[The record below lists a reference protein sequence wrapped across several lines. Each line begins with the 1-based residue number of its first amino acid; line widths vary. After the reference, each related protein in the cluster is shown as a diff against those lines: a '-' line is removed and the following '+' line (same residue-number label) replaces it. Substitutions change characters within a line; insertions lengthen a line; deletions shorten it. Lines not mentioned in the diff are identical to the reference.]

1 MVRCDDCGQEVP
13 EGNFCIR
20 CGNSLSEELAR
31 KGGRGFAANP
41 KEGVNRPSV
50 VSSIFPQL
58 PRADMDTFRLALLLG
73 VVVVVVLAVFR
84 LFPLAIVAS
93 AVLTPLLVVL
103 YLYDVDVYE
112 DEPLS
117 VIAFTMVWG
126 IGAGIVGGLL
136 AKAFASSGAAF
147 LEKSSASTG
156 VLLGVVLPLISVAL
170 MIAGPLL
177 LLPRKSFNDVLDG
190 ATFGG
195 ASAVCFA
202 GAQLIT
208 SSFSFL
214 ANAGLRPVGSVTPWI
229 IRVLELA
236 VAAPILAAA
245 VIGAAAA
252 AFWLR
257 YRSPVRDR
265 QALGV
270 LGRPAI
276 ALAVAA
282 AVLIVAALGQLYLA
296 DILALILYVLLDAVT
311 LVWLRRV
318 LQLGLREEAAEI
330 ETGPDIVCANCGA
343 TTPRHSFCINCGI
356 SLLALPNAR
365 RADRREAPPPS
376 GSEEPPPPSGAKD
389 SPPSSG
395 GEA

>member
-1 MVRCDDCGQEVP
+1 LVTCDDCGQEVP

-31 KGGRGFAANP
+31 KKRGFAANP

-58 PRADMDTFRLALLLG
+58 PKTDMDTFRVVLLLG
-73 VVVVVVLAVFR
+73 VAVVVVLAVFR

-112 DEPLS
+112 DEPIS
-117 VIAFTMVWG
+117 VIAFTMLWG
-126 IGAGIVGGLL
+126 VTAGVIGGIL
-136 AKAFASSGAAF
+136 AKALTSAGASLIGQ
-147 LEKSSASTG
+147 SAGSTT
-156 VLLGVVLPLISVAL
+156 LQLGVIMPVVSVVL

-195 ASAVCFA
+195 AAAVCFA

-208 SSFSFL
+208 VSFSTL
-214 ANAGLRPVGSVTPWI
+214 TNSGLRPIGSITPWI
-229 IRVLELA
+229 IRLLELA
-236 VAAPILAAA
+236 IAAPVLAAA
-245 VIGAAAA
+245 VMSAVAG

-257 YRSPVRDR
+257 YRAPVRDR
-265 QALGV
+265 DALGV
-270 LGRPAI
+270 LGRPVV
-276 ALAVAA
+276 ALVAA
-282 AVLIVAALGQLYLA
+282 AVVLVVAAQAQLHLTDWIGLIAYL
-296 DILALILYVLLDAVT
+296 ILDAVA

-318 LQLGLREEAAEI
+318 LHLGLLEEAAEI
-330 ETGPDIVCANCGA
+330 AIGPDIRCANCGA
-343 TTPRHSFCINCGI
+343 TTPRHSFCINCGV

-365 RADRREAPPPS
+365 RVERGPMPQAEGPEPEA
-376 GSEEPPPPSGAKD
+376 GT
-389 SPPSSG
+389 
-395 GEA
+395 

>member
-1 MVRCDDCGQEVP
+1 MVRCDDCGHEVP

-31 KGGRGFAANP
+31 KTRRGFAANP
-41 KEGVNRPSV
+41 REGLNRPSV

-58 PRADMDTFRLALLLG
+58 PRADMDTFRVALLLG

-84 LFPLAIVAS
+84 LFPLAVVAS
-93 AVLTPLLVVL
+93 AFLTPLLVVL

-112 DEPLS
+112 DEPIS
-117 VIAFTMVWG
+117 VIAFTMLWG
-126 IGAGIVGGLL
+126 IAAGVVAGFI
-136 AKAFASSGAAF
+136 AKGFASSGAAF

-156 VLLGVVLPLISVAL
+156 LLLGVVMPVISVAL

-202 GAQLIT
+202 GAQLVT
-208 SSFSFL
+208 SSFTFL

-245 VIGAAAA
+245 VIGATGA

-265 QALGV
+265 DALGV
-270 LGRPAI
+270 LGQPFV
-276 ALAVAA
+276 ALVVAA
-282 AVLIVAALGQLYLA
+282 AVLIVAALGQLYLS
-296 DILALILYVLLDAVT
+296 DFLSLILYVVLDAVT

-318 LQLGLREEAAEI
+318 LHLGLREEAAEI
-330 ETGPDIVCANCGA
+330 ETGPDIQCANCGA
-343 TTPRHSFCINCGI
+343 TTPRHSFCINCGV

-365 RADRREAPPPS
+365 RADRREAPP
-376 GSEEPPPPSGAKD
+376 EA
-389 SPPSSG
+389 G
-395 GEA
+395 GDA

>member
-1 MVRCDDCGQEVP
+1 MVRCDDCGHEVP

-31 KGGRGFAANP
+31 KTRRGFAANP
-41 KEGVNRPSV
+41 REGLNRPGV

-58 PRADMDTFRLALLLG
+58 PRADMDTFRAALLMG

-84 LFPLAIVAS
+84 LFPLAVVAS

-112 DEPLS
+112 DEPIS

-126 IGAGIVGGLL
+126 IAAGVVAGFI
-136 AKAFASSGAAF
+136 AKGFASSGAAF

-156 VLLGVVLPLISVAL
+156 LLLGVVMPVISVAL

-202 GAQLIT
+202 GAQLVT
-208 SSFSFL
+208 SSFTFL

-236 VAAPILAAA
+236 IAAPILAAA
-245 VIGAAAA
+245 VIGATGA

-265 QALGV
+265 DALGV
-270 LGRPAI
+270 LGQPVI
-276 ALAVAA
+276 ALLAA
-282 AVLIVAALGQLYLA
+282 AVVLIVAALGQLYLP
-296 DILALILYVLLDAVT
+296 DFLALILYLVLDAVT

-318 LQLGLREEAAEI
+318 LHLGLREEAAEI
-330 ETGPDIVCANCGA
+330 ETGPDIRCANCGA
-343 TTPRHSFCINCGI
+343 TTPRHSFCINCGV

-365 RADRREAPPPS
+365 RADRRE
-376 GSEEPPPPSGAKD
+376 PPPPEA
-389 SPPSSG
+389 G
-395 GEA
+395 GDT